1 MERSCPLSGFEPL
14 RVKGRCRNREVY
26 EMKKSIK
33 KITVVLLCLTLV
45 LSISACGGETP
56 DQGSDV
62 NNTNAA
68 VSEEELNLIG
78 GSLSFVREENRLVYL
93 LDRYENIHIV
103 SQFTDGAEDQSVCF
117 LFDGQPAWASVEY
130 SETSRRVLSGW
141 LGSLYFYCEP
151 GKVSG
156 ELDMEMY
163 KSQSQSQESDSLD
176 YMISSYISEDAQVEK
191 VEDLEPYLRVT
202 AVNGDQKDPE
212 ARRDVYIL
220 DKGTLRLVEVF
231 YMNENGVSVGGHSIE
246 PGWDENGLISNFL
259 TAWEET
265 RTVTFVYDKLL
276 SNGKTSTETVAVE
289 VPATWEVLPRY
300 TEETYCYMDSNLTK
314 SYEYPGDGT
323 EDYTVYVTNTAG

>member
-1 MERSCPLSGFEPL
+1 MAKKPL
-14 RVKGRCRNREVY
+14 
-26 EMKKSIK
+26 
-33 KITVVLLCLTLV
+33 TVFMAAVLAASLIFFTG
-45 LSISACGGETP
+45 CGGEEP
-56 DQGSDV
+56 ENGSDV
-62 NNTNAA
+62 NNTNNTNSA
-68 VSEEELNLIG
+68 VSEEEMNLIG
-78 GSLSFVREENRLVYL
+78 GSLSFVREENRLEYL

-103 SQFTDGAEDQSVCF
+103 TQFTDGAEDQSVCF

-141 LGSLYFYCEP
+141 LGPLYFYCEP

-163 KSQSQSQESDSLD
+163 KSQESDSLD

-276 SNGKTSTETVAVE
+276 SNGKTSTETVDVE

-300 TEETYCYMDSNLTK
+300 PEETYCYMNRNLTK
-314 SYEYPGDGT
+314 PYVYPGDGT

>member
-1 MERSCPLSGFEPL
+1 MTKKPLTIFIAVAL
-14 RVKGRCRNREVY
+14 
-26 EMKKSIK
+26 
-33 KITVVLLCLTLV
+33 TVSMLLFTG
-45 LSISACGGETP
+45 CGGEEP
-56 DQGSDV
+56 ENGSDV

-141 LGSLYFYCEP
+141 LGPLYFYCEP

-163 KSQSQSQESDSLD
+163 KSQESDSLD

-265 RTVTFVYDKLL
+265 RTVTFIYDKLL
-276 SNGKTSTETVAVE
+276 SNGKTSTETVDVE

-300 TEETYCYMDSNLTK
+300 PEETYCYMNRNLTK
-314 SYEYPGDGT
+314 PYVYPGDGT

>member
-1 MERSCPLSGFEPL
+1 
-14 RVKGRCRNREVY
+14 
-26 EMKKSIK
+26 MKKKPLTVFMAAALAASI
-33 KITVVLLCLTLV
+33 IFFTG
-45 LSISACGGETP
+45 CGGEEP
-56 DQGSDV
+56 NNGGDA
-62 NNTNAA
+62 NNTNVTA
-68 VSEEELNLIG
+68 SEEEMALIE
-78 GSLSFVREENRLVYL
+78 GSLSFVCEENRLGYL

-103 SQFTDGAEDQSVCF
+103 TQFTDGEEDQGVCF
-117 LFDGQPAWASVEY
+117 LFDGQPAWATVEY
-130 SETSRRVLSGW
+130 SETSRRMLSGW
-141 LGSLYFYCEP
+141 LGPLYFYCEP

-163 KSQSQSQESDSLD
+163 KSQESDSLD

-265 RTVTFVYDKLL
+265 RTVTFIYEKAL

-300 TEETYCYMDSNLTK
+300 PEETYCYMDSNLTK

>member
-1 MERSCPLSGFEPL
+1 MTKKPLTVFMAAVLAASMIFFTGCSGEEPE
-14 RVKGRCRNREVY
+14 N
-26 EMKKSIK
+26 
-33 KITVVLLCLTLV
+33 
-45 LSISACGGETP
+45 GG
-56 DQGSDV
+56 DV
-62 NNTNAA
+62 NNTNSTNAA

-78 GSLSFVREENRLVYL
+78 GSLSFVREENRLEYL

-103 SQFTDGAEDQSVCF
+103 IQFTDGAEDQSVCF

-141 LGSLYFYCEP
+141 LGPLYFYCEP

-163 KSQSQSQESDSLD
+163 KSQSQESDSLD
-176 YMISSYISEDAQVEK
+176 YMISSYISEEAQVET

-202 AVNGDQKDPE
+202 AVNGDPEDPE
-212 ARRDVYIL
+212 ARREVYIL
-220 DKGTLRLVEVF
+220 DKGTLRLVEVS
-231 YMNENGVSVGGHSIE
+231 YMNENGVRVGGHFIE

-276 SNGKTSTETVAVE
+276 SNGKTSTEMVDVE

-300 TEETYCYMDSNLTK
+300 PEETYCYMNRNLTK
-314 SYEYPGDGT
+314 AYKYPGDGT

>member
-1 MERSCPLSGFEPL
+1 MTKKPL
-14 RVKGRCRNREVY
+14 
-26 EMKKSIK
+26 
-33 KITVVLLCLTLV
+33 TVFMAAALAASMLFFTG
-45 LSISACGGETP
+45 CGGQTP
-56 DQGSDV
+56 GSGGDV
-62 NNTNAA
+62 NKSGAA
-68 VSEEELNLIG
+68 VSEEEMALIG
-78 GSLSFVREENRLVYL
+78 GSLSRVREENRLGYL

-103 SQFTDGAEDQSVCF
+103 TQFTDGEEDQGVCF
-117 LFDGQPAWASVEY
+117 LFDGQPAWATVEY
-130 SETSRRVLSGW
+130 SETSRRMLSGW
-141 LGSLYFYCEP
+141 LGPLYFYCEP

-163 KSQSQSQESDSLD
+163 KSQESDSLD

-202 AVNGDQKDPE
+202 AVNGDQKDSE

-246 PGWDENGLISNFL
+246 AGWDENGLISNFL

-265 RTVTFVYDKLL
+265 RTVTFIYEKAL
-276 SNGKTSTETVAVE
+276 SNGKTTTETVSVE

-300 TEETYCYMDSNLTK
+300 PEETYCYMDSNLTK
-314 SYEYPGDGT
+314 SYGYPGDGT
-323 EDYTVYVTNTAG
+323 EDYTVYVTNAAG

>member
-1 MERSCPLSGFEPL
+1 MTKKPLTIFIVVAL
-14 RVKGRCRNREVY
+14 
-26 EMKKSIK
+26 
-33 KITVVLLCLTLV
+33 TVSMLLFTG
-45 LSISACGGETP
+45 CGGEAP
-56 DQGSDV
+56 ENGSDV
-62 NNTNAA
+62 NNTNNTNSA
-68 VSEEELNLIG
+68 VSEEDLNLIG
-78 GSLSFVREENRLVYL
+78 GSLSFVREENRLEYL
-93 LDRYENIHIV
+93 LDRYENIHV
-103 SQFTDGAEDQSVCF
+103 VTQFTDGAEDQSVCF

-141 LGSLYFYCEP
+141 LGPLYFYCEP
-151 GKVSG
+151 GKVRG

-163 KSQSQSQESDSLD
+163 KSQESDSLD
-176 YMISSYISEDAQVEK
+176 YMISSYISEDAQAEK
-191 VEDLEPYLRVT
+191 VEDLAPYLRVT

-276 SNGKTSTETVAVE
+276 SNGKTSTETVDVE

-300 TEETYCYMDSNLTK
+300 PEETYCYMNRNLTK
-314 SYEYPGDGT
+314 PYVYPGDGT

>member
-1 MERSCPLSGFEPL
+1 MAAALAASMLFFTG
-14 RVKGRCRNREVY
+14 
-26 EMKKSIK
+26 
-33 KITVVLLCLTLV
+33 
-45 LSISACGGETP
+45 CGGQTP
-56 DQGSDV
+56 GSGGDV
-62 NNTNAA
+62 NKSGAA
-68 VSEEELNLIG
+68 VSEEEMALIG
-78 GSLSFVREENRLVYL
+78 GSLSRVREENRLGYL

-103 SQFTDGAEDQSVCF
+103 TQFTDGEEDQGVCF
-117 LFDGQPAWASVEY
+117 LFDGQPAWATVEY
-130 SETSRRVLSGW
+130 SETSRRMLSGW
-141 LGSLYFYCEP
+141 LGPLYFYCEP

-163 KSQSQSQESDSLD
+163 KSQESGSLD
-176 YMISSYISEDAQVEK
+176 YMISSYISEEAQVER

-276 SNGKTSTETVAVE
+276 SNGKTSTETVDVD

-300 TEETYCYMDSNLTK
+300 PEETYCYMNRNLTK
-314 SYEYPGDGT
+314 PYVYPGDGT

>member
-1 MERSCPLSGFEPL
+1 MTKRPLTIFIAVAL
-14 RVKGRCRNREVY
+14 
-26 EMKKSIK
+26 
-33 KITVVLLCLTLV
+33 TVSMLLFTG
-45 LSISACGGETP
+45 CGGEEP
-56 DQGSDV
+56 ENGGDV
-62 NNTNAA
+62 NNTNNTNAA
-68 VSEEELNLIG
+68 VSEEEMNLIG
-78 GSLSFVREENRLVYL
+78 GSLSFVREENRLEYL

-103 SQFTDGAEDQSVCF
+103 TQFTDGAEDQSVCF

-141 LGSLYFYCEP
+141 LGPLYFYCEP

-163 KSQSQSQESDSLD
+163 KSQESDSLD

-276 SNGKTSTETVAVE
+276 SNGKTSTETVDVE

-300 TEETYCYMDSNLTK
+300 PEETYCYMNRNLTK
-314 SYEYPGDGT
+314 PYVYPGDGT

>member
-1 MERSCPLSGFEPL
+1 M
-14 RVKGRCRNREVY
+14 
-26 EMKKSIK
+26 
-33 KITVVLLCLTLV
+33 
-45 LSISACGGETP
+45 
-56 DQGSDV
+56 

-141 LGSLYFYCEP
+141 LGPLYFYCEP

-156 ELDMEMY
+156 ELDMEIY
-163 KSQSQSQESDSLD
+163 KSQSQESDSLD

-265 RTVTFVYDKLL
+265 RTVTFIYEKAL

-300 TEETYCYMDSNLTK
+300 PEETYCYMNRNLTK
-314 SYEYPGDGT
+314 AYEYPGDGT

>member
-1 MERSCPLSGFEPL
+1 M
-14 RVKGRCRNREVY
+14 
-26 EMKKSIK
+26 
-33 KITVVLLCLTLV
+33 
-45 LSISACGGETP
+45 
-56 DQGSDV
+56 
-62 NNTNAA
+62 
-68 VSEEELNLIG
+68 
-78 GSLSFVREENRLVYL
+78 
-93 LDRYENIHIV
+93 DRYENIHIV
-103 SQFTDGAEDQSVCF
+103 TQFTDGAEDQSVCF

-141 LGSLYFYCEP
+141 LGPLYFYCEP

-163 KSQSQSQESDSLD
+163 KSQESDSLD

-202 AVNGDQKDPE
+202 AVNGDQKDPQ

-265 RTVTFVYDKLL
+265 RTVTFIYEKAL
-276 SNGKTSTETVAVE
+276 SNGKTTTETVSVE

-300 TEETYCYMDSNLTK
+300 PEETYCYMDSNLTK
-314 SYEYPGDGT
+314 SYGYPGDGT
-323 EDYTVYVTNTAG
+323 EDYTVYVTNAAG